1 MAYEQREGDI
11 SVFLETDKRSE
22 RAPDWKGKA
31 LIDGKVYEVALWPK
45 GDRGTMLAGQIKVAQ
60 PRQTQDEGESF
71 RGGRDGGF
79 SGRQT
84 GSGRTPAPAD
94 LDDEIPF

>member
-11 SVFLETDKRSE
+11 SVFLETDKRNE

-60 PRQTQDEGESF
+60 PRQAQSEGDRFPGGAAGGVS
-71 RGGRDGGF
+71 RGDAPAGRP
-79 SGRQT
+79 S
-84 GSGRTPAPAD
+84 PAD